1 MSYVKSIMTLLVI
14 AVAAAAAL
22 TFTYG
27 STKPVIERIQKER
40 QDAALK
46 RILPDAD
53 SFEEKKIDGKTYFI
67 AKKDDI
73 FIGRIFREA
82 QKGYD
87 ATPVTMLVGIG
98 DENVVAVEIL
108 EQRETPGLGDKIKD
122 DWFREQ
128 FKDKTKEDKLVVKE
142 DIDSITGA
150 TISSKAVANGVKA
163 ALETNSKL
171 EEN

>member
-1 MSYVKSIMTLLVI
+1 MSYLKSIITLLVI

-27 STKPVIERIQKER
+27 NTKPIIDRIKKER

-53 SFEEKKIDGKTYFI
+53 SFEEKTEGKSTYFV
-67 AKKDDI
+67 ATKEGTP
-73 FIGRIFREA
+73 IGRIFREA

-98 DENVVAVEIL
+98 DGNVVAVEIL

-128 FKDKTKEDKLVVKE
+128 FVDKTKDDKLVVKE

-163 ALETNSKL
+163 ALELNSKL